1 MVSQLEKNRVQMCFI
16 CLLSVFKTLV
26 ASVFPAN
33 IWVEF
38 KKMAGSDDLAL
49 FVAASLLDEKISVYE
64 VALHVFLVR

>member
-1 MVSQLEKNRVQMCFI
+1 MVSQLEKNLVQMCFI

-38 KKMAGSDDLAL
+38 KKWRGPTT
-49 FVAASLLDEKISVYE
+49 LLYLSQRHCLTKK
-64 VALHVFLVR
+64 FQFTK